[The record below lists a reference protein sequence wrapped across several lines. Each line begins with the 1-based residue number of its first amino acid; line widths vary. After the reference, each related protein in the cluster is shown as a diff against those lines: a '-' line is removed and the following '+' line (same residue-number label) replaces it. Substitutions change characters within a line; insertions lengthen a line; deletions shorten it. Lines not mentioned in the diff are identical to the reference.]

1 MKKKRSASSSRWL
14 QEHFNDAFVLA
25 AQKQGWR
32 SRAVFKLIE
41 MDEKDKLFKPGM
53 LIVDLGAAPGSWSEY
68 AVKKIKPHGKVI
80 ALDILP
86 MEPIEDIDFIQGD
99 FTEDEPLEALKAL
112 IQDKK
117 LDLVMSDIAPNLS
130 GNKMIDQPRVMYLAE
145 LALAFAQDYL
155 KPQGKFLIKLF
166 QGSEFESYVK
176 QVREVFKT
184 VAIRKPK
191 ASRDR
196 SREVYLLAQHLR

>member
-14 QEHFNDAFVLA
+14 QEHFKDEFVLA

-53 LIVDLGAAPGSWSEY
+53 LVVDLGAAPGSWSEY
-68 AVKKIKPHGKVI
+68 AVKKVKPNGKVI

-86 MEPIEDIDFIQGD
+86 IEPLTDVDFIQGD

-117 LDLVMSDIAPNLS
+117 VDIVMSDIAPNLS

-145 LALAFAQDYL
+145 LALTFAQEHL

-176 QVREVFKT
+176 QLRETFKT
-184 VAIRKPK
+184 LAIKKPK
-191 ASRDR
+191 ASRGR
-196 SREVYLLAQHLR
+196 SREVYLLAQGLK